1 MQGIIMYRGL
11 GGLFSLN
18 FAMMSVPMMTIAI
31 ILMNSLR
38 SSLMAIVR
46 RTK

>member
-1 MQGIIMYRGL
+1 MGGGMYMRRVD

-31 ILMNSLR
+31 IFMNCFN
-38 SSLMAIVR
+38 SSLI
-46 RTK
+46 

>member
-11 GGLFSLN
+11 GGLLSLN
-18 FAMMSVPMMTIAI
+18 FAMMRVPMMTIAI